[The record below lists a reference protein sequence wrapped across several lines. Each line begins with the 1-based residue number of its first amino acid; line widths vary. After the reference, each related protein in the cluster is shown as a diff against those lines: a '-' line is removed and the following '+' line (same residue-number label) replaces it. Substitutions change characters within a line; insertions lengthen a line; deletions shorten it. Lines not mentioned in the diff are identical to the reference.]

1 MAMTII
7 SSQVT
12 MQTYIKPFLLAFFLS
27 TSVFAGSDVVFSIL
41 SLDQATQ
48 KIIEEL
54 KTKVLGAKTESIDGK
69 IVHIIKVLTEDGRVQ
84 HLKVDAESGNIS
96 K

>member
-1 MAMTII
+1 MEMII
-7 SSQVT
+7 SLQVA
-12 MQTYIKPFLLAFFLS
+12 MQTYIKLFLLAFFLS

>member
-1 MAMTII
+1 
-7 SSQVT
+7 
-12 MQTYIKPFLLAFFLS
+12 MQTYIKTFLLTFFLS
-27 TSVFAGSDVVFSIL
+27 TSVFAGSDVAFSIL
-41 SLDQATQ
+41 SIDQATQ

-69 IVHIIKVLTEDGRVQ
+69 VVHVIKVLTEDGRVQ